1 MLNLDI
7 NQVNHV
13 IPMPI
18 FQDYF
23 VLISRIDTLRKE
35 QVIMTYI
42 TEEEEQQFDDG
53 KELTLENSVLDHQHK
68 QRKSD
73 KNGVNG
79 DGLVRGVICQED
91 NLSEGKIWNSTGRF
105 QGARTPQDRINWL
118 KQLIQYYEAGTYPFI
133 HPTEKVPEKNISKRQ
148 YNKLKKVC
156 PKVPEYPKSTHLTK
170 RLKELFDKY
179 KINPFLA

>member
-1 MLNLDI
+1 MVELETLTILKTKDIKTIKQMLLEKQGYRCAI
-7 NQVNHV
+7 C
-13 IPMPI
+13 
-18 FQDYF
+18 
-23 VLISRIDTLRKE
+23 
-35 QVIMTYI
+35 
-42 TEEEEQQFDDG
+42 G

-118 KQLIQYYEAGTYPFI
+118 RNLIKYYEQEKYPYI
-133 HPTEKVPEKNISKRQ
+133 HPTEKPPQKILSKKNLNIVA
-148 YNKLKKVC
+148 KLYKQKC
-156 PKVPEYPKSTHLTK
+156 PKRKLLVYPKSKHLTDNLRK
-170 RLKELFDKY
+170 IFDMFEISY
-179 KINPFLA
+179 YNEDTNSTR

>member
-1 MLNLDI
+1 MEELETLTILKTKDIKTIKQMLLEKQGYRCAI
-7 NQVNHV
+7 C
-13 IPMPI
+13 
-18 FQDYF
+18 
-23 VLISRIDTLRKE
+23 
-35 QVIMTYI
+35 
-42 TEEEEQQFDDG
+42 G

-91 NLSEGKIWNSTGRF
+91 NLCEGKIWNATGRF

-133 HPTEKVPEKNISKRQ
+133 HPTEKVPLKSISKRQ

-170 RLKELFDKY
+170 RLKELFDIY
-179 KINPFLA
+179 QINPFTV

>member
-1 MLNLDI
+1 MEELETLTILKTKDIKTIKQMLLEKQGYRCAI
-7 NQVNHV
+7 C
-13 IPMPI
+13 
-18 FQDYF
+18 
-23 VLISRIDTLRKE
+23 
-35 QVIMTYI
+35 
-42 TEEEEQQFDDG
+42 G

-91 NLSEGKIWNSTGRF
+91 NLSEGKIWNATGRF

-118 KQLIQYYEAGTYPFI
+118 KQLIQYYEAGTYPLI
-133 HPTEKVPEKNISKRQ
+133 HPTEKVPLKSISKRQ

-179 KINPFLA
+179 QINPFLV

>member
-1 MLNLDI
+1 MEELETLTNLKTKDIKTIKQMLLERQGYRCAI
-7 NQVNHV
+7 C
-13 IPMPI
+13 
-18 FQDYF
+18 
-23 VLISRIDTLRKE
+23 
-35 QVIMTYI
+35 
-42 TEEEEQQFDDG
+42 G

-91 NLSEGKIWNSTGRF
+91 NLSEGKIWNATSRF
-105 QGARTPQDRINWL
+105 QGARTPQDRIDWL
-118 KQLIQYYEAGTYPFI
+118 RKLIQYYEAGTYPFI
-133 HPTEKVPEKNISKRQ
+133 HPTEKVPEKSISKRQ

-179 KINPFLA
+179 KINPFTV